1 MQENEENS
9 QKVVRD
15 AQRSMGK
22 MCGSHRKRKD
32 LLPGE
37 IQSGQQVIKLGCLV
51 WFYRIEF
58 GEGYTFLLVEF
69 PVAQEQTGKD

>member
-1 MQENEENS
+1 
-9 QKVVRD
+9 
-15 AQRSMGK
+15 

-37 IQSGQQVIKLGCLV
+37 MQSGQQVIKLGCLA
-51 WFYRIEF
+51 WLYRIEC

-69 PVAQEQTGKD
+69 PVAQEQTGKDQGVAQVGVIHGFSD